1 MKYLDIRNQ
10 KIIDAVIEKAIRVLP
25 GKPCPNWNIW
35 FFCNRGFS

>member
-25 GKPCPNWNIW
+25 RKALP
-35 FFCNRGFS
+35 